1 MGERKFTE
9 HPIRQGAAYPRLL
22 RDLSYLA
29 KEFEKDQWRF
39 ILPYISAIQEYLIE
53 QDVPEELRRP
63 LATLMAAL
71 FDVRGGLHSP
81 LFKPNKKKTNRL
93 PYAYATAM
101 GTAALAVTIAP
112 RNMKTNILK
121 RAAKKLMISETKL
134 ENFRRNL
141 LASDDRIKSF
151 AAIVSFY
158 AYIPSTLSEE
168 ERKSEQDLDRIFAAP
183 WPKKLKPD
191 IARAEDIVRRLR
203 PVPEKYRDVRSPR

>member
-39 ILPYISAIQEYLIE
+39 ILPYIDAIQAYLIE

-134 ENFRRNL
+134 KNFRTNL
-141 LASDDRIKSF
+141 LASDDRIKSG
-151 AAIVSFY
+151 AIIPFY
-158 AYIPSTLSEE
+158 VHIINLNKE
-168 ERKSEQDLDRIFAAP
+168 ERESIRDLDRFFAAP
-183 WPKKLKPD
+183 WSKKLKPD
-191 IARAEDIVRRLR
+191 ISRAEDIVRRLR
-203 PVPEKYRDVRSPR
+203 PVPEKYRE